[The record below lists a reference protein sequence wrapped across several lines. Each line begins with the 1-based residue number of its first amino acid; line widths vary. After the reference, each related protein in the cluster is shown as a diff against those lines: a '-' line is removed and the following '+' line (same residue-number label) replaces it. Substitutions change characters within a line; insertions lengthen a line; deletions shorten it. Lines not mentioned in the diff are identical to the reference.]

1 MMYVAHRSGIASF
14 LFTRASSRYAK
25 MQMQALPGSAST
37 LKLDDIIVPKAR
49 KVAAEGFYHCLGKF
63 GIVKCVVSG

>member
-1 MMYVAHRSGIASF
+1 
-14 LFTRASSRYAK
+14 